1 MNTLHLVSISSV
13 LLTLVV
19 RADHLVLVAGSGA
32 KEDDAPAIET
42 KLTAPFDRSVM
53 PRHHFRIQALDGR
66 RHHIVTVRASDP
78 QRCRRRGG
86 P

>member
-19 RADHLVLVAGSGA
+19 RADHLVLVAGGGA

-42 KLTAPFDRSVM
+42 KLTAPFGD
-53 PRHHFRIQALDGR
+53 PAIY
-66 RHHIVTVRASDP
+66 ASAGWGYHQGP
-78 QRCRRRGG
+78 TGG
-86 P
+86 GVAAVIARV